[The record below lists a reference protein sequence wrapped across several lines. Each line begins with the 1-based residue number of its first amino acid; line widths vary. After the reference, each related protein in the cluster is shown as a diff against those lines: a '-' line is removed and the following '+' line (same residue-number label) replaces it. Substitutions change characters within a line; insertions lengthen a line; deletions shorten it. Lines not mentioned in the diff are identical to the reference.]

1 MARVYPGGQWE
12 FDSSWADIW
21 VLYLCSTL
29 CFPGVSLDGI
39 CRPPSEPS
47 HVLHQHLRFQALP
60 RPHVV
65 GRVDGVYRTILH
77 PLPFSDL
84 HNSSMMLVIVLV
96 LQMKKLK
103 LACYKIRLNK
113 IFAKGQIANILGLV
127 GCKVS
132 VTSLNSIVVAWKQR

>member
-1 MARVYPGGQWE
+1 M
-12 FDSSWADIW
+12 
-21 VLYLCSTL
+21 
-29 CFPGVSLDGI
+29 
-39 CRPPSEPS
+39 
-47 HVLHQHLRFQALP
+47 
-60 RPHVV
+60 
-65 GRVDGVYRTILH
+65 DGVYRTILH

-132 VTSLNSIVVAWKQR
+132 VTSLNSIVVA